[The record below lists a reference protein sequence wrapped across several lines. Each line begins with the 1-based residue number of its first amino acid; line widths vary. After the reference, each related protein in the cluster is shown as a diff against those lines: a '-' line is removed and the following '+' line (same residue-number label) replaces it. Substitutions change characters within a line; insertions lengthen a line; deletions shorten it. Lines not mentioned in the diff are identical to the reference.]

1 MTPDK
6 FLNTDGVS
14 KFWETVKVS
23 YQKSSEAIF
32 FINYVAELTKGKSY
46 IFTTNDYVGTPVV
59 GRMYVMFGGDGSRW
73 AGGLGRVTEFDSA
86 SGNVT
91 VENSY
96 WDYLTVDAYTKQEI
110 DDKIM
115 TIGSS
120 VGGVP
125 LGAIMIWSGSEDD
138 IPTGWALCD
147 GQDGRF
153 DLRHKFVLGAG
164 PNHPVGETGG
174 SEEVELTIGQLANH
188 RHIEYAPRK
197 TSRGVFPMGYIQDI
211 DQETTSP
218 RRVTFSED
226 SIIEYGTISSM
237 TISTE
242 SVGNSQPHPN
252 MPPYYAL
259 CYIVKIAPDETDG
272 ITMEQVNEAID
283 SAIKPINDKK
293 ADAIFETVGPASS
306 VEFNMA
312 SEGSLLHPVSEIKL
326 VQEGE
331 GTPSLENIRNITGWS
346 SIALTHNETA
356 TTQPLP
362 ETVYG
367 GSYDWAKG
375 ELTVTHKY
383 YKFTGN
389 EYHHIYS
396 IYFYI
401 DITEEPPPDF
411 VSGICSHYKYTTYG
425 SPGCIGISLDGKS
438 AIYTPG
444 DFYTLDETGIEEW
457 LGYLKSQVDAGT
469 PVQIVWRLADP
480 HIIQLTPHDFL
491 ALSGINTLSS
501 DCGDTTVTFSTDLEK
516 YIERNSTAIMSQVN
530 EAIDIAINGAIEG
543 AY

>member
-283 SAIKPINDKK
+283 SALKPINDKK
-293 ADAIFETVGPASS
+293 ADAIFETVGPTSS

-312 SEGSLLHPVSEIKL
+312 SKGSLLHPVSEIKL

-375 ELTVTHKY
+375 ELTVTHK
-383 YKFTGN
+383 FFALAVADMNNSEALPGWR
-389 EYHHIYS
+389 
-396 IYFYI
+396 
-401 DITEEPPPDF
+401 D
-411 VSGICSHYKYTTYG
+411 SGIIECVEPGVTGGAPGLLCYNVRICSVNSNVDVIFFSNSGMTQ
-425 SPGCIGISLDGKS
+425 S
-438 AIYTPG
+438 
-444 DFYTLDETGIEEW
+444 EW
-457 LGYLKSQVDAGT
+457 KAQYPDLICQFIFPLLEPRT
-469 PVQIVWRLADP
+469 
-480 HIIQLTPHDFL
+480 IQLTPHDFL
-491 ALSGINTLSS
+491 ALSGTNTLSS
-501 DCGDTTVTFSTDLEK
+501 DCGETTVTFSTDLEK